1 MTTVVAPTLS
11 TKRKFEWMTFGL
23 GAWCVVVYIFLFLP
37 IGFLIAHSLTK
48 SSAFEVWA
56 GPPSLRWYPKV
67 FQNKQ
72 LMSAIKASFKAAL
85 GSTIV
90 ATVIGSMAGIT
101 MARRKGR
108 WTKPFMV
115 LVLLVLVTPEIVDAI
130 GLLRWFVASE
140 LKLNL
145 NDTIFSLRSGLLPLV
160 IGQSLFST
168 AVVILIV
175 RARMEGLDE
184 SLEQAAEDLYA
195 TPRRAFMQI
204 TLPLVSP
211 AVVASAL
218 LAFTL
223 SLDNTIVSNF
233 VNTTGNSTLPAYV
246 FGKTKSVLKPDIAAA
261 STMMLGVTLV
271 ALLLVVV
278 VLKRSGD
285 SSSDIAATITGQ

>member
-1 MTTVVAPTLS
+1 MTAVVVRRKRDWLS
-11 TKRKFEWMTFGL
+11 FGL
-23 GAWCVVVYIFLFLP
+23 GSWAVVVYIFLFIP
-37 IGFLIAHSLTK
+37 IGFLIGHSFTK

-56 GPPSLRWYPKV
+56 GPPTLKWYPKV
-67 FQNKQ
+67 FDNDQ
-72 LMSAIKASFKAAL
+72 LTNAITASFKTAFGA
-85 GSTIV
+85 TIV
-90 ATVIGSMAGIT
+90 ATLIGSLAGIT

-108 WTKPFMV
+108 WTKPFLV
-115 LVLLVLVTPEIVDAI
+115 LVLLVLVTPEIVDAF
-130 GLLRWFVASE
+130 GLLRWFVSNQ
-140 LKLNL
+140 LQFNL
-145 NDTIFSLRSGLLPLV
+145 EGTIFSLREGLLPLI

-184 SLEQAAEDLYA
+184 TLEQAAEDLYA

-211 AVVASAL
+211 AVFAAAL

-233 VNTTGNSTLPAYV
+233 VNTPGNSTLPAYV
-246 FGKTKSVLKPDIAAA
+246 FGKTKSVLGPDIAAA
-261 STMMLGVTLV
+261 STMMLLVTLV
-271 ALLLVVV
+271 ALGLVVV
-278 VLKRSGD
+278 VLKRAGD